1 MISSPFSRFSTVTS
15 LPSPARS
22 FGTPATSMRERSARR
37 FWIWAKRAWIVDC
50 RFLADSY
57 SAFSERSPW
66 PSAVWISFGRVTRS
80 SCSIRCIS
88 SSSFCF
94 TSRSKAIPFLLLH
107 REFLHV
113 EPEPVLA
120 DRVHLGPQDL
130 RVQLLF
136 LRQGE
141 EHLLRRILLRASRH
155 LEVEPVR
162 LDFLVDR
169 DLEDPYRIGLGQL
182 LWIDLFERRWL
193 GNLRR

>member
-1 MISSPFSRFSTVTS
+1 
-15 LPSPARS
+15 
-22 FGTPATSMRERSARR
+22 MRERSASR
-37 FWIWAKRAWIVDC
+37 FWIWAKRACIVDC

-66 PSAVWISFGRVTRS
+66 PRAAWISFGRVTRS

-94 TSRSKAIPFLLLH
+94 TSRSNAIPSLLFH

-113 EPEPVLA
+113 APEPVQP

-155 LEVEPVR
+155 LAVEPLR
-162 LDFLVDR
+162 LDLPVDR
-169 DLEDPYRIGLGQL
+169 HTEDLYRIGLGQL
-182 LWIDLFERRWL
+182 LRVERLEQRRLRGLL
-193 GNLRR
+193 GHRLDKIRPLDYPVFAAQNGDQVL